1 MSKKFKGLMAV
12 FDKAGKRLPRHVL
25 HTWELGRACS
35 TNLGMKFV
43 RKIRVINFIQPNNIV
58 LNSELILRNVKPVG
72 SI

>member
-1 MSKKFKGLMAV
+1 MSKKFRGLMAV

-35 TNLGMKFV
+35 NNLSMKFV
-43 RKIRVINFIQPNNIV
+43 RKIRDINFIQPNNIV
-58 LNSELILRNVKPVG
+58 LNLELILRNVKPMG

>member
-35 TNLGMKFV
+35 NNLSMKFV